1 MNFIEIKEEAKKLTS
16 KHILKFWKSSLL
28 VFASSITL
36 AIILGIIS
44 GGVLAFITE
53 LLALPLYIGFISYIL
68 SLTREEEVSL
78 TDIFQDYKKIGLIVV
93 TLIISYVFIIFGY
106 ILLIIPG
113 IMIAFSLVMVVYL
126 LADSKETS
134 ISEAKNII
142 RESIEM
148 MNGYKLDYFIFELS
162 FIGWYF
168 LGAITFGIAYIYVIP
183 YFTFANTLYY
193 QRLKEKRK
201 S

>member
-28 VFASSITL
+28 VFASSIAL

-44 GGVLAFITE
+44 EGVLAFITE
-53 LLALPLYIGFISYIL
+53 LLALHLYIGFISYIL
-68 SLTREEEVSL
+68 GLTRKEEVSL

-113 IMIAFSLVMVVYL
+113 IMIAFSLVMVGYL

>member
-28 VFASSITL
+28 VFASSIAL

-78 TDIFQDYKKIGLIVV
+78 TDIFQDYKKIGLIIV

-113 IMIAFSLVMVVYL
+113 IIIAFSLVMVGYL

-134 ISEAKNII
+134 ISEARNII

>member
-148 MNGYKLDYFIFELS
+148 MNGYKLDYFVFELS
-162 FIGWYF
+162 FIGWHF

>member
-28 VFASSITL
+28 VFASSIAL

-44 GGVLAFITE
+44 CGVLAFITE

-68 SLTREEEVSL
+68 GLTRKEEVSL

-113 IMIAFSLVMVVYL
+113 IMIAFSLVMVGYL

-134 ISEAKNII
+134 ISKAKNII

>member
-113 IMIAFSLVMVVYL
+113 IMIAFSLVMVGYL

-142 RESIEM
+142 RESREM
-148 MNGYKLDYFIFELS
+148 MNGYKLDYFVFELS
-162 FIGWYF
+162 FIGWHF

>member
-68 SLTREEEVSL
+68 GLTREEEVSL

-134 ISEAKNII
+134 ISEARNII
-142 RESIEM
+142 RESREM
-148 MNGYKLDYFIFELS
+148 MNGYKLDYFVFELS
-162 FIGWYF
+162 FIGWHF

>member
-28 VFASSITL
+28 VFASSIAL

-93 TLIISYVFIIFGY
+93 TLIISYVLIIFGY

-113 IMIAFSLVMVVYL
+113 IMIAFSLVMIGYL

-134 ISEAKNII
+134 ISEARNII

>member
-28 VFASSITL
+28 VFASSIAL

-68 SLTREEEVSL
+68 GLTRKEEVSL
-78 TDIFQDYKKIGLIVV
+78 TDIFQDYKKIGLSVV

-113 IMIAFSLVMVVYL
+113 IMIAFSLVMVGYL

>member
-16 KHILKFWKSSLL
+16 KHILRFWKSSLL
-28 VFASSITL
+28 VFASSIAL

-44 GGVLAFITE
+44 CGVLAFITE

-68 SLTREEEVSL
+68 SLTRKEEVSL

-113 IMIAFSLVMVVYL
+113 IMIAFSLVMVGYL

-134 ISEAKNII
+134 ISEARNII
-142 RESIEM
+142 RKSIEM

>member
-28 VFASSITL
+28 VFASSMAL

-93 TLIISYVFIIFGY
+93 TLIISYVLIIFGY

-113 IMIAFSLVMVVYL
+113 IMIAFSLVMVGYL

-134 ISEAKNII
+134 ISEARNII

>member
-28 VFASSITL
+28 VFASSIAL
-36 AIILGIIS
+36 AIILGTIS

-134 ISEAKNII
+134 ISEARNII
-142 RESIEM
+142 RESREM

-162 FIGWYF
+162 FIGWHF

>member
-1 MNFIEIKEEAKKLTS
+1 
-16 KHILKFWKSSLL
+16 
-28 VFASSITL
+28 
-36 AIILGIIS
+36 
-44 GGVLAFITE
+44 
-53 LLALPLYIGFISYIL
+53 
-68 SLTREEEVSL
+68 
-78 TDIFQDYKKIGLIVV
+78 
-93 TLIISYVFIIFGY
+93 
-106 ILLIIPG
+106 
-113 IMIAFSLVMVVYL
+113 
-126 LADSKETS
+126 
-134 ISEAKNII
+134 
-142 RESIEM
+142 M

>member
-28 VFASSITL
+28 VFASSIAL
-36 AIILGIIS
+36 AIILGTIS

-68 SLTREEEVSL
+68 SLTRKEEVSL

-126 LADSKETS
+126 LADSKEIS

-162 FIGWYF
+162 FIGWHF

>member
-28 VFASSITL
+28 VFASSIAL

-53 LLALPLYIGFISYIL
+53 LVALPLYIGFISYIL
-68 SLTREEEVSL
+68 SLTRKEEVSL

-113 IMIAFSLVMVVYL
+113 IMIAFSLVMVGYL

>member
-44 GGVLAFITE
+44 CGVLAFITE

-68 SLTREEEVSL
+68 GLTRKEEVSL

-113 IMIAFSLVMVVYL
+113 IMIAFSLVMVGYL

-134 ISEAKNII
+134 ISEARNII
-142 RESIEM
+142 SESIEM

>member
-28 VFASSITL
+28 VFASSIAL

-68 SLTREEEVSL
+68 GLTREEEVSL

-113 IMIAFSLVMVVYL
+113 IMIAFSLVMVGYL

-193 QRLKEKRK
+193 QILKEKRK

>member
-28 VFASSITL
+28 VFASSIAL

-134 ISEAKNII
+134 ISEARNII
-142 RESIEM
+142 RESREM
-148 MNGYKLDYFIFELS
+148 MNGYKLDYFVFELS
-162 FIGWYF
+162 FIGWHF

>member
-28 VFASSITL
+28 VFASSIAL

-68 SLTREEEVSL
+68 SLTREEVSL

-113 IMIAFSLVMVVYL
+113 IMIAFSLVMVGYL

-134 ISEAKNII
+134 ISEARNII

>member
-113 IMIAFSLVMVVYL
+113 IMIAFSLVMVGYL

-134 ISEAKNII
+134 ISEARNII
-142 RESIEM
+142 RESREM

-162 FIGWYF
+162 FIGWHF

>member
-28 VFASSITL
+28 VFASSIAL

-93 TLIISYVFIIFGY
+93 TLIISYVLIIFGY

-113 IMIAFSLVMVVYL
+113 IMIAFSLVMIGYL

-134 ISEAKNII
+134 ISEARNII
-142 RESIEM
+142 SESIEM

>member
-28 VFASSITL
+28 VFASSIAL

-78 TDIFQDYKKIGLIVV
+78 TDIFQYYKKIGLIVV

-113 IMIAFSLVMVVYL
+113 IMIAFSLVMVGYL

>member
-28 VFASSITL
+28 VFASSIAL

-53 LLALPLYIGFISYIL
+53 LLELPLYIGFISYIL
-68 SLTREEEVSL
+68 GLTRKEEVSL

-113 IMIAFSLVMVVYL
+113 IMIAFSLVMVGYL

>member
-68 SLTREEEVSL
+68 SLTRKEEVSL

-113 IMIAFSLVMVVYL
+113 IMIAFSLVMVGYL

-162 FIGWYF
+162 FIGWHF

>member
-28 VFASSITL
+28 VFASSIAL

-134 ISEAKNII
+134 ISEARNII
-142 RESIEM
+142 KESREM

-162 FIGWYF
+162 FIGWHF

>member
-134 ISEAKNII
+134 ISEARNII
-142 RESIEM
+142 RESREM
-148 MNGYKLDYFIFELS
+148 MNGYKLDYFVFELS
-162 FIGWYF
+162 FIGWHF